1 MRTRTDLRAGQAS
14 YESDLQECEFKRAY
28 LYEKVDELDN
38 LIHNWMIA
46 SISTSPST
54 VSVTNDRVRTVGSS
68 GSASTAGR

>member
-1 MRTRTDLRAGQAS
+1 MKTRTDLRAGQAS
-14 YESDLQECEFKRAY
+14 YESDLQECEFKRTY

-46 SISTSPST
+46 SISTLPP
-54 VSVTNDRVRTVGSS
+54 NGERDDDRVRTVGSS